1 MKYLVL
7 SLFPGIDL
15 FGHAFHKEGFCVVHG
30 PEIEFGWDIRDWSPI
45 VNRFDVVIGGPPCQ
59 MFSPALHGHDNSR
72 HGNLIPEYVRAVAV
86 ARPKVFV
93 HENVEKAPVPIVPG
107 YAYRATKVD
116 AWEYGAKQH
125 RNRMFTIGYLTK
137 RETVTGWPFEL
148 EKPLPMK
155 KRDPDPFPCVMAS
168 EHRFSKK
175 DPEPRKAGRKVGR
188 MLTMDEVKDL
198 MGAPDWPMMPK
209 MKVRS
214 QYEFLGNGVE
224 VNTGR
229 MIARTVL
236 KGLKAIA

>member
-15 FGHAFHKEGFCVVHG
+15 FGYAFHKEGFCVVHG
-30 PEIEFGWDIRDWSPI
+30 PEIEFGWDVRDWLPI
-45 VNRFDVVIGGPPCQ
+45 ANRFDVVIGGPPCQ

-72 HGNLIPEYVRAVAV
+72 HGDLIPEFVRCVAQ
-86 ARPKVFV
+86 ARPRVFV
-93 HENVEKAPVPIVPG
+93 HENVEKAPIPVVPG
-107 YAYRATKVD
+107 YAYDNRMLD

-125 RNRMFTIGYLTK
+125 RKRRFTVGYLSK
-137 RETVTGWPFEL
+137 WSVVRSWPFEF
-148 EKPLPMK
+148 EAPLPVNM
-155 KRDPDPFPCVMAS
+155 RDPDPFPTVMAS

-198 MGAPDWPMMPK
+198 MGAPEWPLMPK

-224 VNTGR
+224 VNVGR
-229 MIARTVL
+229 MIARTI
-236 KGLKAIA
+236 KRGLDSLG